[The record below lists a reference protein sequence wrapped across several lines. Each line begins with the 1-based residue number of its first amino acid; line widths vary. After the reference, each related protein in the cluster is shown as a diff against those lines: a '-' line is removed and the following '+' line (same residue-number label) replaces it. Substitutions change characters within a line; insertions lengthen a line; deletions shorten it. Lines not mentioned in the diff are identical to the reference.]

1 MSPASNAI
9 LQDRA
14 EMFRAVRAFFHE
26 RGVLEVDCPLLSHH
40 APIDAYI
47 DLFSVDFG
55 KGKQGYL
62 HSSPEYGMKRLLAQG
77 IGPIYQLSHVYRKG
91 EAGKKHNPEFT
102 LVEWYRPRF
111 SFEAFLN
118 EVVDLIALF
127 LGPLSYSLITY
138 HHAFETYVGID
149 SRKAIGRDLKQ
160 KIEELGIQP
169 PQTDDR
175 EELLNILWGCAI
187 EPHFGKEELTVV
199 TDFPKS
205 QAMLAQT
212 HEVNGEEVARRFEVS
227 FGQMELANGYHEL
240 RDPIE
245 QKRRLI
251 EANETRKRLGKEV
264 LPIDPF
270 FLESLESGL
279 PDTYGIAVG
288 LDRLMMLRHQVDEI
302 AAVLPFS
309 WNES

>member
-55 KGKQGYL
+55 EGKQGYL

-138 HHAFETYVGID
+138 HQAFETYVGID
-149 SRKAIGRDLKQ
+149 SRKATERDLKQ
-160 KIEELGIQP
+160 KIEKLGIQP

-187 EPHFGKEELTVV
+187 EPHFGKETLTVV